1 MLAPALKAAK
11 EPPAILK
18 FIARNMGGIVP
29 RHLEDNQLDI
39 SGLSSDPQVLEV
51 YKSDPFIHG
60 KISMQLGKDI
70 LKTSD
75 DLMKRATEMD
85 FPICCYHSP
94 GDKMTCFK
102 SAKTFIELM
111 ASRDKTFC
119 RMDGCEHERKLI
131 YLC

>member
-1 MLAPALKAAK
+1 
-11 EPPAILK
+11 
-18 FIARNMGGIVP
+18 MGGLVP
-29 RHLEDNQLDI
+29 RHLEPNNLEL

-51 YKSDPFIHG
+51 YKSDPFVHD

-75 DLMKRATEMD
+75 ELMKRASEME
-85 FPICCYHSP
+85 FPICCYHAP

-102 SAKTFIELM
+102 SAKTFVDLC

-119 RMDGCEHERKLI
+119 RMDGCEHECELLI
-131 YLC
+131 VVKDG